1 MWHKILRAV
10 KEAVVKT
17 KGKPPLTS
25 DGLGKRGTLLTR
37 LNNFSLRS
45 NLVKGTLFN
54 NSITPIA

>member
-45 NLVKGTLFN
+45 NLVKGDALQ
-54 NSITPIA
+54 